1 MLQRLRDHQLYA
13 KFSKCEFWLEQVGF
27 LGHVLSAEGIPVYPS
42 KVKDVLDWLPA
53 TTVSQIRSFLGLA
66 GYYRRF
72 IEGLS
77 KIAKPMTELL
87 KKDKKFE
94 WTEDCEKSFNE
105 LKIRLTT
112 APVLTLPDIY
122 RSFHVY
128 CDASRQDIGCVL
140 MQDSKVVAYASR

>member
-1 MLQRLRDHQLYA
+1 M
-13 KFSKCEFWLEQVGF
+13 
-27 LGHVLSAEGIPVYPS
+27 PP
-42 KVKDVLDWLPA
+42 

-66 GYYRRF
+66 GYYRHF
-72 IEGLS
+72 IEGFS

-122 RSFHVY
+122 RSFDVY
-128 CDASRQDIGCVL
+128 CDASRQGIGCL
-140 MQDSKVVAYASR
+140 HMQDSKVVAYASRQL